1 MLKSKTKEKQKL
13 FPFMQGI
20 LLTFIF
26 AAAASYTASFSLFS
40 IIGPLIIAMMIGIMW
55 RAFAGISEPVLAGA
69 GFSSKKLLRF
79 GIILLG
85 MRLNLSDL
93 YHAGFNVF
101 ILSLIVILF
110 TIPLVYA
117 LSRFLEVD
125 KKISILTACGTAI
138 CGAAAVA
145 AIAPLVKA
153 NEEETAVSAGTIA
166 ILGTAFTLLYT
177 FIYSFINLTP
187 YGFGAFSGGTLHE
200 VAHVVAAASIGGAEA
215 EDMAIILKLTRVAL
229 LVPAALI
236 VGILFREK
244 KTDDAPSPL
253 PIPWFIL
260 GFLFVSGLNTA
271 GIASEETAAFI
282 VSLSYLL
289 IGMAMAGLG
298 LNVNL
303 KSFKKLGSKPLIA
316 GLTGSLVLS
325 AAGYGLVL
333 LLGLN

>member
-1 MLKSKTKEKQKL
+1 MIKNQTKEKQQR
-13 FPFMQGI
+13 FPFIQGI
-20 LLTFIF
+20 LLTLIF
-26 AAAASYTASFSLFS
+26 AAAASYLSSFSLFS
-40 IIGPLIIAMMIGIMW
+40 VIGPLIIAMMIGIMW
-55 RAFAGISEPVLAGA
+55 RTFAGISEPVLAGA
-69 GFSSKKLLRF
+69 VFSSKKLLRF

-117 LSRFLEVD
+117 LSRLLKVD

-145 AIAPLVKA
+145 AIAPIVKA
-153 NEEETAVSAGTIA
+153 NDEETAVSAGTIA
-166 ILGTAFTLLYT
+166 ILGTAFTFLYT

-200 VAHVVAAASIGGAEA
+200 VAHVIAAASIGGTEA
-215 EDMAIILKLTRVAL
+215 EDMAIIVKLTRVAL

-244 KTDDAPSPL
+244 KTDGTPSSL

-260 GFLFVSGLNTA
+260 GFLFMSGLNTA

-282 VSLSYLL
+282 VFLSYLL

-303 KSFKKLGSKPLIA
+303 KSFKKLGAKPLIA